1 MLASV
6 TRALAVLA
14 LLAGCSKPAGSVA
27 QVVDLSTSIDEL
39 RRDFDSHRGEMR
51 FVTLLSPT

>member
-14 LLAGCSKPAGSVA
+14 LLVGCKPAGSVA

-51 FVTLLSPT
+51 FVTLLAPT